1 MSDECP
7 ACKCPAGIPA
17 WVLTFADLMSLLMC
31 FFVLLLSFA
40 EMDVIKYKQIAGS
53 MKNAFGVQRDVK
65 AYEPPKGVS
74 IIAREFSPAPPQP
87 TVINQVRQVTEDDTK
102 QELLLVKHLE
112 ELELESTNLTK
123 KLGKAET
130 EEEKE
135 EIQEKIEKVEEE
147 IIEAKKKLGE
157 VEDKIE
163 ELQQK
168 EIQEQAMNMATALRQ
183 EIQSGTLEIE
193 TNQNSFLI
201 RLKDKGAFPAGSAEL
216 TDDFIDVLEVI
227 KKELAQ
233 IKGTIIVAGHTDDVP
248 INTRTFRSNWDL
260 SAERSVSVVQELLY
274 ENQID
279 KERLSIQAFAD
290 SRPLVPNDSPEN
302 RSKNRRVEIVVSKSV
317 AELNSLD
324 DKEGVDVEDKT
335 NEPEVEEEELSPVRK
350 RRRVGNRDFVE
361 EEPVNEVPQT
371 NINDD
376 VNNDNVPFDNINRPE
391 PRTTTRENLNT
402 GNEPVPETAEED
414 VPSFINF

>member
-1 MSDECP
+1 MAEECP
-7 ACKCPAGIPA
+7 KVKCPAGIPA

-53 MKNAFGVQRDVK
+53 MKSAFGVQRDIK

-87 TVINQVRQVTEDDTK
+87 TVINQVKQVTEDDTK

-130 EEEKE
+130 EDEKE
-135 EIQEKIEKVEEE
+135 EIQTKIEKVEEE
-147 IIEAKKKLGE
+147 IIEAKKKLGQ
-157 VEDKIE
+157 VEQKIE

-168 EIQEQAMNMATALRQ
+168 EIIQQAMTMATSLKQ
-183 EIQSGTLEIE
+183 EIESGEIEIE
-193 TNQNSFLI
+193 TNQDSFLI
-201 RLKDKGAFPAGSAEL
+201 RIKDKGAFPPGSARL

-227 KKELAQ
+227 KRELAE
-233 IKGTIIVAGHTDDVP
+233 IKGSIIVAGHTDDVP
-248 INTRTFRSNWDL
+248 INTAAFRSNWDL
-260 SAERSVSVVQELLY
+260 SAERSVSVVQELLF
-274 ENQID
+274 ENKIE

-290 SRPLVPNDSPEN
+290 SRPLVPNDNPEN

-317 AELNSLD
+317 AELNSL
-324 DKEGVDVEDKT
+324 EGKDAVGLE
-335 NEPEVEEEELSPVRK
+335 NEPAKEEP
-350 RRRVGNRDFVE
+350 RRVAPE
-361 EEPVNEVPQT
+361 ENTDEPIEQPGRARTAREENT
-371 NINDD
+371 
-376 VNNDNVPFDNINRPE
+376 PFDNIDRPE
-391 PRTTTRENLNT
+391 PRTNARVNT
-402 GNEPVPETAEED
+402 EPANQPIPEVPAEE
-414 VPSFINF
+414 VPSFISF